1 MSLNTA
7 QRATLKAAILADTNP
22 LVIAALGG
30 GEVGRNDTELARL
43 YNLNSTFVAWR
54 KDTLKSAIFGA
65 ITWKNMT
72 PADAPDGTVLQ
83 TNRSLACQG
92 KQFVLQTMLISPGE
106 TLDMS
111 IQKIRDGVKDSV
123 QNLPAGVNGAE
134 VDAGWATIKIVSTR
148 FVTVAE
154 KLFATGAGTDA
165 TPGTPVFEGMIDIA
179 DIGGAMNG

>member
-1 MSLNTA
+1 MSLSPSQLPA
-7 QRATLKAAILADTNP
+7 LKAAILASTDP
-22 LVIAALGG
+22 AVIAAIGG
-30 GEVGRNDTELARL
+30 GVVGRNDTELARL
-43 YNLNSTFVAWR
+43 YNLDSTFVVWR
-54 KDTLKSAIFGA
+54 KNTLKSAIFGA

-111 IQKIRDGVKDSV
+111 IQKIRDGIKDSV

-134 VDAGWATIKIVSTR
+134 VDAGWAGIKVVSTR

-154 KLFATGAGTDA
+154 KIFATGTGTD
-165 TPGTPVFEGMIDIA
+165 TVPGTPVFEGMVTID
-179 DIGGAMNG
+179 DIGRAMNG

>member
-1 MSLNTA
+1 MALTTA
-7 QRATLKAAILADTNP
+7 QRVTLKAAILADTNP

-30 GEVGRNDTELARL
+30 GDVGRNDTELARL
-43 YNLNSTFVAWR
+43 YNLDSTFVVWR
-54 KDTLKSAIFGA
+54 KDASKSKMFGA

-72 PADAPDGTVLQ
+72 PADPPDGTTLW

-92 KQFVLQTMLISPGE
+92 KQFISQTMLISPGE

-111 IQKIRDGVKDSV
+111 IVKIREGIKDSL
-123 QNLPAGVNGAE
+123 QDLPAGASGALL
-134 VDAGWATIKIVSTR
+134 DAGWAAVKAVSTR

-154 KLFATGAGTDA
+154 KLFATGTGTDA
-165 TPGTPVFEGMIDIA
+165 APGTPVFEGMIDIG